1 MTQNSPITIIGTVG
15 DDILAGTPGI
25 DILMG
30 LGGNDVLEGGE
41 GHDFLS
47 GDAGNDTLRGGE
59 GYDYLMGGEGED
71 YLYGEEGNDLL
82 LGGSGNDR
90 LYGGSGADFFDG
102 GEGIDTV
109 YFQENFAITADL
121 TQGQA
126 TYVNEAGVTVVETL
140 LNVERLV
147 GTAFDDQLTGNEV
160 GNHLHGGEGNDVL
173 NGGGGNDA
181 LLGGAGV
188 DSFDGGEGIDI
199 VYFQENFAI
208 TADLSQ
214 GQAIYI
220 NQAGEAVVETLV
232 NVERLYATN
241 LNDHLI
247 GDAAS
252 NRLYGV
258 GGNDFLYGGAG
269 NDALYGGTGVDFFDG
284 GEGRDI
290 VYFSE
295 SFAITAD
302 LSQGYA
308 TYTNG
313 AGVAVVE
320 TLLNVERLYG
330 AGLDDQLTGDGAN
343 NDLYGGA
350 GNDTLVGGAGND
362 LLVGDAGNDLL
373 VGGAGADT
381 FHFRFPN
388 DGIDTITDF
397 DASQGDII
405 QISDSGFG
413 AGLSVGVLDSEQFIL
428 GSAAGDAGDR
438 FIYNNV
444 TGALFFDADGTG
456 SLAQVQIAQLSTN
469 PVLSNS
475 DIVIV

>member
-1 MTQNSPITIIGTVG
+1 MGTA
-15 DDILAGTPGI
+15 DDDTLVGTPGI

-30 LGGNDVLEGGE
+30 LEGNDVIEGGE

-47 GDAGNDTLRGGE
+47 GDAGNDLLQGGE
-59 GYDYLMGGEGED
+59 GYDYLMGGEGD
-71 YLYGEEGNDLL
+71 DSLYGEEGNDLL
-82 LGGSGNDR
+82 LGGTGNDR
-90 LYGGSGADFFDG
+90 LYGGAGADFFDG

-121 TQGQA
+121 SQGQA
-126 TYVNEAGVTVVETL
+126 TYVNEVGVTVVETL

-147 GTAFDDQLTGNEV
+147 GTALDDHLTGNEV
-160 GNHLHGGEGNDVL
+160 SNHLHGGEGNDVL
-173 NGGGGNDA
+173 NGGAGDDA
-181 LLGGAGV
+181 LLGGTGV
-188 DSFDGGEGIDI
+188 DSFDGGEGNDI

-241 LNDHLI
+241 LNDYLI
-247 GDAAS
+247 GDAA
-252 NRLYGV
+252 NNTLYGV
-258 GGNDFLYGGAG
+258 GGNDFLFGGAG
-269 NDALYGGTGVDFFDG
+269 DDALYGGAGVDFFDG

-302 LSQGYA
+302 LSLGYA

-320 TLLNVERLYG
+320 TLLNVERLVG
-330 AGLDDQLTGDGAN
+330 TDLDDQLTGDGAN
-343 NDLYGGA
+343 NDLFGRAGNDTLTGGA
-350 GNDTLVGGAGND
+350 GNDRLYGEAGDD
-362 LLVGDAGNDLL
+362 LLI
-373 VGGAGADT
+373 GGAGADT

-388 DGIDTITDF
+388 QGIDTITDF
-397 DASQGDII
+397 DSSQGDII
-405 QISDSGFG
+405 QIAGNGFG
-413 AGLSVGVLDSEQFIL
+413 GGLSAGVLDSEQFII
-428 GSAAGDAGDR
+428 GSTAADGSDR
-438 FIYNNV
+438 FIYNDT
-444 TGALFFDADGTG
+444 TGAFFFDADGTG

-469 PVLSNS
+469 PVLSSS